1 MLAVDASVEVAPWEG
16 IVVELDVVLM
26 WVWEP
31 EILNGDLVAECGM
44 GWSNVVGSWSAYG
57 ALMSVWAC
65 WL

>member
-1 MLAVDASVEVAPWEG
+1 MLSGVLAVDASAEVAPWEG

-44 GWSNVVGSWSAYG
+44 G
-57 ALMSVWAC
+57 
-65 WL
+65 